1 MSASL
6 HIEHPALRRGRTVV
20 LEAGACAV
28 PAGAVVGVIGLNG
41 AGKSTLMM
49 GLAGVLRGT
58 RVIITRRDADAS
70 ARAITSIGYAPQHP
84 ALPAWATARS
94 VAAAFGRSMDALDEV
109 VKGLRIGEL
118 PARRV
123 SQWSGG
129 QRQAFAVA
137 LALDHAAELIVLDEP
152 FAALDLRRRRGLID
166 AIRRMAAHPSAP
178 TILLSSQVGADL
190 LELCDAF
197 VVLGEGGYRFCGTRE
212 QLFALGG
219 LTSQPDSEAFDRLV
233 LDLIDGVITFEHAHA
248 EHAAEA
254 TS

>member
-1 MSASL
+1 MSASI
-6 HIEHPALRRGRTVV
+6 HIEHPALRRGRIVV
-20 LEAGACAV
+20 LKAGACSV

-49 GLAGVLRGT
+49 GMAGVLRGT

-197 VVLGEGGYRFCGTRE
+197 VVLGDGGYRFCGTRE
-212 QLFALGG
+212 QLFALVG

-233 LDLIDGVITFEHAHA
+233 LDLIDGVVTCDHSQA
-248 EHAAEA
+248 EHAVEV